1 MVEGGKVY
9 SATINQAN
17 LNANN
22 NKFYIIQILINEA
35 TGSIWIWNRWGRVG
49 VQGQNALKGP
59 FDKKKPFQTLTQST
73 TIRLWKAITERL
85 KSNMMM
91 GRGKSSVSSK
101 KQRSEKVGEI
111 PALQRLMGLIFDVN
125 VTNNTME

>member
-1 MVEGGKVY
+1 MKVITINGAAVDSFVSNHSGSRVMVEGGKVY

-73 TIRLWKAITERL
+73 TIRL
-85 KSNMMM
+85 
-91 GRGKSSVSSK
+91 
-101 KQRSEKVGEI
+101 
-111 PALQRLMGLIFDVN
+111 
-125 VTNNTME
+125 